1 MTLTAAARCL
11 NRDCDWTA
19 AGDPGTT
26 DSAADKHTRA
36 TGHPTATTTT
46 PAAAKEN
53 K

>member
-1 MTLTAAARCL
+1 MPELTAAARCL
-11 NRDCDWTA
+11 RCPWTEH
-19 AGDPGTT
+19 GDPGTT

-36 TGHPTATTTT
+36 TGHPTATATT